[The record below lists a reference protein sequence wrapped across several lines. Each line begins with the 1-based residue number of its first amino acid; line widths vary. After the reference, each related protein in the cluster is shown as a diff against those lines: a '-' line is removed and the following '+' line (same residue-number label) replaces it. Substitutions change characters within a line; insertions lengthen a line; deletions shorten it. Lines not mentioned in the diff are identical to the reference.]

1 MNYFGSVLGWIP
13 VEQAHCL
20 KRDGDYL
27 NIFGSGGCCW
37 QSRLAV
43 PASVKERPRC
53 SKLAAVIRL
62 YVFIQRAH
70 SRLKCDPATI
80 SVTLQ
85 PPSDRCWALNYDVH
99 FCIAC
104 LVENALHLAERC
116 EKGFFFFLCIK
127 MAQPHEIKIQV
138 CTSATKTGP
147 NKQTKTQISRKS
159 QLKSC
164 FWEFCLYMWKT
175 IHNLRWVIP
184 CSKTVAH
191 EVNGKQHWRER
202 SKY

>member
-13 VEQAHCL
+13 MEQAHCL

-27 NIFGSGGCCW
+27 NTFGSGGCCW
-37 QSRLAV
+37 QSRLA
-43 PASVKERPRC
+43 ASVKERPRC

-116 EKGFFFFLCIK
+116 EKGFFFCLCIK

-138 CTSATKTGP
+138 CTSAA
-147 NKQTKTQISRKS
+147 
-159 QLKSC
+159 
-164 FWEFCLYMWKT
+164 
-175 IHNLRWVIP
+175 
-184 CSKTVAH
+184 SKAVTW
-191 EVNGKQHWRER
+191 N
-202 SKY
+202 